1 MSGITKKRTKHEQ
14 SIDFLESMCDILT
27 YIMSEILTLTMKNV
41 RIIHN
46 YGVNRLKK
54 IEAILRPQK
63 LHDTI
68 KALHNMGV
76 TAFTVN
82 QVVGRG
88 QQKDSVGVYRG
99 KNYKVTLHPKVKL
112 EIVISDHMVEKT
124 VQAIIATA
132 QTGEAG
138 DGKIF
143 ISSMEQAYNIRTG
156 EIDETI
162 DDLHVKEEV
171 Q

>member
-1 MSGITKKRTKHEQ
+1 M
-14 SIDFLESMCDILT
+14 
-27 YIMSEILTLTMKNV
+27 
-41 RIIHN
+41 
-46 YGVNRLKK
+46 KK

-68 KALHNMGV
+68 KALHAIGV

-88 QQKDSVGVYRG
+88 LQKERSGIYRG
-99 KNYKVTLHPKVKL
+99 QNYNVSLHPKVKM
-112 EIVISDHMVEKT
+112 EIVISDFMVERT
-124 VQAIIATA
+124 VQAIVSAA

-143 ISSMEQAYNIRTG
+143 ISSVEQAYNIRTG
-156 EIDETI
+156 RIDETI
-162 DDLHVKEEV
+162 DELRPLTGEA
-171 Q
+171 

>member
-1 MSGITKKRTKHEQ
+1 
-14 SIDFLESMCDILT
+14 LEA
-27 YIMSEILTLTMKNV
+27 K
-41 RIIHN
+41 
-46 YGVNRLKK
+46 RLKK

-68 KALHNMGV
+68 KSLHAIGV

-88 QQKDSVGVYRG
+88 QQKDRTGIYRG
-99 KNYKVTLHPKVKL
+99 RNYNVSLHPKVKM
-112 EIVISDHMVEKT
+112 EIVISDFMVERT
-124 VQAIIATA
+124 VQAICAAA

-143 ISSMEQAYNIRTG
+143 ISSVEQAINIRTG
-156 EIDETI
+156 VVDETI
-162 DDLHVKEEV
+162 DELQPLQMKEEV
-171 Q
+171 

>member
-1 MSGITKKRTKHEQ
+1 M
-14 SIDFLESMCDILT
+14 
-27 YIMSEILTLTMKNV
+27 
-41 RIIHN
+41 
-46 YGVNRLKK
+46 KK

-68 KALHNMGV
+68 KALHGIGV

-88 QQKDSVGVYRG
+88 MQKDRSGIYRG
-99 KNYKVTLHPKVKL
+99 RNFTMSLHPKVKM
-112 EIVISDHMVEKT
+112 EIVISDFMVERT
-124 VQAIIATA
+124 VQAIISAA

-143 ISSMEQAYNIRTG
+143 ITSVEQAYNIRTG
-156 EIDETI
+156 VIDESI
-162 DDLHVKEEV
+162 DELRPIKEEG
-171 Q
+171 

>member
-1 MSGITKKRTKHEQ
+1 M
-14 SIDFLESMCDILT
+14 
-27 YIMSEILTLTMKNV
+27 
-41 RIIHN
+41 
-46 YGVNRLKK
+46 KK

-68 KALHNMGV
+68 KSLHAIGV

-88 QQKDSVGVYRG
+88 MQKDRSGIYRG
-99 KNYKVTLHPKVKL
+99 QNYNLSLHPKVKM
-112 EIVISDHMVEKT
+112 EIVISDYMVERT
-124 VQAIIATA
+124 VEAIIAAA

-143 ISSMEQAYNIRTG
+143 ITTVEQAYNIRTG
-156 EIDETI
+156 RIDETI
-162 DDLHVKEEV
+162 DELRPLTEEA
-171 Q
+171 

>member
-1 MSGITKKRTKHEQ
+1 M
-14 SIDFLESMCDILT
+14 
-27 YIMSEILTLTMKNV
+27 
-41 RIIHN
+41 
-46 YGVNRLKK
+46 KK

-68 KALHNMGV
+68 KALHNIGV

-88 QQKDSVGVYRG
+88 LQKDRSGIYRG
-99 KNYKVTLHPKVKL
+99 RNFTMSLHPKVKM
-112 EIVISDHMVEKT
+112 EIVISDSLVEASIK
-124 VQAIIATA
+124 AIISAA

-143 ISSMEQAYNIRTG
+143 VTTVEQAYNIRTG
-156 EIDETI
+156 NIDDTIDELRPTQEG
-162 DDLHVKEEV
+162 V
-171 Q
+171 

>member
-1 MSGITKKRTKHEQ
+1 MRGRKT
-14 SIDFLESMCDILT
+14 
-27 YIMSEILTLTMKNV
+27 
-41 RIIHN
+41 
-46 YGVNRLKK
+46 LKK

-68 KALHNMGV
+68 KALHAIGV

-88 QQKDSVGVYRG
+88 QQKDTSGIDRG
-99 KNYKVTLHPKVKL
+99 QNYKVSWRPKVKL
-112 EIVISDHMVEKT
+112 EIIVADVNVDRT
-124 VQAIIATA
+124 VQAIITAA

-143 ISSMEQAYNIRTG
+143 ISSIEQAYNIRTG
-156 EIDETI
+156 VIDETI
-162 DDLHVKEEV
+162 DELQRGKKEA
-171 Q
+171 